1 MCGIFGYIGPGNAV
15 DIVLKGLK
23 NLEYRGYDSAGIGG
37 LKGSEI
43 VASKAVGKLEVLEEQ
58 IAKEHFTL
66 EVALGHTRWA
76 THGKPSILN
85 AHPHFDQDKTL
96 AIVHNGIVEN
106 HAVLR
111 KMLVEQ
117 GRRFISETDTEV
129 VANLI
134 ARFYEGDLLR
144 AVQETLPLL
153 QGSYAFAI
161 VHKDF
166 PGQIIAVAE
175 AAPLVIGVSEG
186 EVFLASDAQ
195 AFPNQVKEVIYLSD
209 AELAV
214 VSPSEIDTFDA
225 SKQRVIKTRE
235 LLASQERSFS
245 KGDFT
250 HYTLKE
256 IFEQPTSLRNALF
269 SRYSEEYGTSVLDG
283 LGLEVHELL
292 QVQRILILGCGT
304 SWHAGCVASYF
315 LEDVARIPTQAEIA
329 SEYRYK
335 NPIVSDGTLVIA
347 ISQSGETADTIAAVR
362 ELKSKGAK
370 ILALCNVHGSTLAR
384 EADGHLFLRA
394 GPEIGVCSTKA
405 FTSQVCLLTLFAL
418 LMARMRHMD
427 RLEGRRLLQ
436 ALQKLPA
443 QVEQVL
449 AKASEIQQIALRYK
463 DFPHMFFVGRHV
475 LYPTALEGALKCKEI
490 SYIQSSGYPAG
501 EMKHGPI
508 ALIGPECATV
518 ALCANE
524 LTYPKILS
532 NLQEIKARG
541 GRVFAIASEG
551 SDGLEGLVDDIFYH
565 PVTLDPFAPILT
577 SVVLQLFAYYIADSL
592 GREIDLP
599 RNLAKSV
606 TVE

>member
-1 MCGIFGYIGPGNAV
+1 MCGIFGYVGPDNAV
-15 DIVLKGLK
+15 NIVLAGLK
-23 NLEYRGYDSAGIGG
+23 QLEYRGYDSAGIGG
-37 LKGSEI
+37 LKGSDI
-43 VASKAVGKLEVLEEQ
+43 LACKAVGKIHVLEEQ
-58 IAKEHFTL
+58 IAKEHFSLDT
-66 EVALGHTRWA
+66 ALGHTRWA
-76 THGKPSILN
+76 THGKPSIQN
-85 AHPHFDQDKTL
+85 AHPHLDQEKTL
-96 AIVHNGIVEN
+96 AVVHNGIVEN

-111 KMLVEQ
+111 QMLMDQ
-117 GRRFISETDTEV
+117 GRTFLSETDTEV
-129 VANLI
+129 IANLI
-134 ARFYEGDLLR
+134 AHFYEGDLLR
-144 AVQETLPLL
+144 AVQETLPML
-153 QGSYAFAI
+153 QGSYAFAL

-175 AAPLVIGVSEG
+175 AAPLVIGISNG
-186 EVFLASDAQ
+186 EVFLSSDAL
-195 AFPNQVKEVIYLSD
+195 AFPKQVKEVIYLSD
-209 AELAV
+209 AEIAV
-214 VSPSEIDTFDA
+214 LSAGEIDTFDA

-245 KGDFT
+245 KGDFA

-283 LGLEVHELL
+283 LGFEVHELL
-292 QVQRILILGCGT
+292 QVQRIVILGCGT
-304 SWHAGCVASYF
+304 SWHAGCVASYLF
-315 LEDVARIPTQAEIA
+315 EELARIPTQAEIA

-335 NPIVSDGTLVIA
+335 NPIISDGTLVIA

-370 ILALCNVHGSTLAR
+370 ILVVCNVHGSTLAR

-405 FTSQVCLLTLFAL
+405 FTSQVCLLTLFVL
-418 LMARMRHMD
+418 QMARMRHMD
-427 RLEGRRLLQ
+427 RLEGRKLLQ
-436 ALQKLPA
+436 GLQRLPE
-443 QVEQVL
+443 QVEAIL
-449 AKASEIQQIALRYK
+449 SRSEEIREIASHYK
-463 DFPHMFFVGRHV
+463 DFPHMFFIGRHV

-508 ALIGPECATV
+508 ALIGPDCATV

-524 LTYPKILS
+524 MTYPKLLS
-532 NLQEIKARG
+532 NLQEISARG
-541 GRVFAIASEG
+541 GRIFAIATEG
-551 SDGLEGLVDDIFYH
+551 SIGLEGLADDIFYQ
-565 PVTLDPFAPILT
+565 PTTTDTLSPILT
-577 SVVLQLFAYYIADSL
+577 AVTLQLFAYYIAESL
-592 GREIDLP
+592 GCEIDLP